1 MNFESILHIP
11 MSNYAYFSDE
21 STINI
26 VLRAKK
32 DDLKKVIIIYGNKY
46 DMRLDG
52 HRFSEEITNKY
63 SDDLYDYFVFRK
75 KLDDTRFGYVFLLSD
90 GENKYY
96 YCESGFSKDYDFSI
110 NHTSRFEYPYN
121 FKDDILNLPSWV
133 KDCVGYQI
141 FPERFDIG
149 DFKKDLSYKTLNA
162 LDTPKS
168 NSFYGGDLQGILNHI
183 DYFLDLGI
191 NCIYLNPIFESPSN
205 HKYDTVDY
213 FKIDHHFGDNKLF
226 KEFVNKMH
234 ANGIKVILD
243 GVFNH
248 MSDENKIF
256 QDVIKK
262 GKKSKYFNFFIIWG
276 DKIDQENV
284 NYSCFASVKNM
295 PRINTENDEAIEY
308 ICKICSYWI
317 KEYDIDG
324 WRLDV
329 SDEISFKCLRKLRS
343 EVKKIKKD
351 AIIIGENWRIP
362 TKYLQGDMLDSVM
375 NYKFYSSI
383 IDYLAYNKIN
393 SQDFANQITRNLF
406 YNNMNANYMMM
417 NEVENHDTH
426 RLSTLANNDK
436 QAYILASAIT
446 IFYIG
451 MPFFYYGS
459 EIGID
464 GGYDPLCRR
473 AMIWDKNLWDMK
485 TYKTIKK
492 LISIRKENECLK
504 SGDFKSYSKDDLLYI
519 ERELNNKKLTLIIN
533 NTADKKFIKLKK
545 EKIIYSYNFQEDH
558 FYSKGFLIIS
568 SN

>member
-21 STINI
+21 STFNI

-46 DMRLDG
+46 DMRLDD

-121 FKDDILNLPSWV
+121 FKENYLKLVPWV
-133 KDCVGYQI
+133 KDTVGYQI

-149 DFKKDLSYKTLNA
+149 DLSKDLSYKNMNV

-183 DYFLDLGI
+183 DYFKDLGI
-191 NCIYLNPIFESPSN
+191 NCLYLNPIFESPSN

-213 FKIDHHFGDNKLF
+213 FKIDHNFGTNKFFKHFVDI
-226 KEFVNKMH
+226 MH
-234 ANGIKVILD
+234 QNGIKVILD

-248 MSDENKIF
+248 MSSDNKIF
-256 QDVIKK
+256 QDVVKK
-262 GKKSKYFNFFIIWG
+262 GKKSKYFNFFIIYG
-276 DKIDQENV
+276 DEVDLESI
-284 NYSCFASVKNM
+284 NYSCFATVKNM
-295 PRINTENDEAIEY
+295 PRINTGNDEAIKY
-308 ICKICSYWI
+308 ISKICTYWI
-317 KEYDIDG
+317 KNYDIDG

-329 SDEISFKCLRKLRS
+329 SDEISFKCLRKIR
-343 EVKKIKKD
+343 EDIKKVKED

-362 TKYLQGDMLDSVM
+362 SKFLQGDMLDSVM
-375 NYKFYSSI
+375 NYKFYSPLV
-383 IDYLAYNKIN
+383 DYLAFNKID
-393 SQDFANQITRNLF
+393 SEKFANRITTALF
-406 YNNMNANYMMM
+406 NSSMNANYMMM
-417 NEVENHDTH
+417 NQFENHDTH
-426 RLSTLANNDK
+426 RLSSLANDK
-436 QAYILASAIT
+436 NAYILASAILL
-446 IFYIG
+446 FYIG

-464 GGYDPLCRR
+464 GGYDPLCRKV
-473 AMIWDKNLWDMK
+473 MNWDKKDWDNK
-485 TYKTIKK
+485 TFKTVKK

-504 SGDFKSYSKDDLLYI
+504 TGDFKAYSNDGLLFI
-519 ERELNNKKLTLIIN
+519 ERWIDDKKLTLIIN
-533 NTADKKFIKLKK
+533 NSSERKELKLKNK
-545 EKIIYSYNFQEDH
+545 KPIYSYNFQDDH
-558 FYSKGFLIIS
+558 FYNKGFVII
-568 SN
+568 N